1 MVKNIREIIIL
12 FLIFTTQVIISLKNL
27 DLNYLWF
34 INIDEWAFHGSI
46 LRIFQGLY
54 TFDLKIF
61 YGTGFFNYGHLYF
74 LINSFFSYPFY
85 LLDNTEGMIL
95 VPRIISSLSSIT
107 TLIYLYKIFKYNGE
121 NYFLPLVL
129 IISFPSFWINST
141 IFHPDYPYTCFVI
154 ISMYY
159 LLKDNWKFGSNFM
172 ISCFMFAVSFSLKI
186 QAITVTPLFIFYILY
201 NKKSW
206 TEVLKYSLIFITVLF
221 GFRIISNPYLLH
233 PEGLNAFIEGFLS
246 DMNSNKTNHG
256 NGNIVSFY
264 DKIQM
269 INNNYLS
276 YFSIVIISLI
286 IVFSFQIRK
295 LEKFTNLILFTFV
308 INISYLFIFVNKA
321 WQHYYIIPFILLII
335 LLNTIIKESKY
346 KSIIYVTLLIFQTS
360 VIVDFLNY
368 DSNQQRLLIIK
379 DNVQKVSLWL
389 KNEIDE
395 NDSILVDGSI
405 SVDMDL
411 LNLNYQNIHRVYG
424 ELNRDH
430 FFKYNNHYPG
440 KSVKKKFVIISN
452 KDQESNRI
460 KNIIPNEYILFKEDT
475 TVSVYV
481 LDEL

>member
-1 MVKNIREIIIL
+1 
-12 FLIFTTQVIISLKNL
+12 
-27 DLNYLWF
+27 
-34 INIDEWAFHGSI
+34 
-46 LRIFQGLY
+46 
-54 TFDLKIF
+54 
-61 YGTGFFNYGHLYF
+61 
-74 LINSFFSYPFY
+74 
-85 LLDNTEGMIL
+85 
-95 VPRIISSLSSIT
+95 
-107 TLIYLYKIFKYNGE
+107 
-121 NYFLPLVL
+121 
-129 IISFPSFWINST
+129 
-141 IFHPDYPYTCFVI
+141 
-154 ISMYY
+154 
-159 LLKDNWKFGSNFM
+159 
-172 ISCFMFAVSFSLKI
+172 
-186 QAITVTPLFIFYILY
+186 
-201 NKKSW
+201 
-206 TEVLKYSLIFITVLF
+206 
-221 GFRIISNPYLLH
+221 
-233 PEGLNAFIEGFLS
+233 
-246 DMNSNKTNHG
+246 
-256 NGNIVSFY
+256 
-264 DKIQM
+264 
-269 INNNYLS
+269 
-276 YFSIVIISLI
+276 
-286 IVFSFQIRK
+286 
-295 LEKFTNLILFTFV
+295 
-308 INISYLFIFVNKA
+308 
-321 WQHYYIIPFILLII
+321 LII